1 MSGFDQ
7 IPQQTLM
14 IVWVG
19 LIVLLLGLAA
29 LVGAM
34 SGRGRTA
41 RRLSHILNRV
51 GASSAGAA
59 VAPSGGVRRDVRQ
72 SPVDDFLGR
81 YMPNPAKLRARL
93 ESAGLSL
100 GPGSFLLINVFLLAV
115 SWIALSQALGRPLLA
130 SPLAVIIG
138 VGMPNLW
145 LSSRIRARKAKF
157 LKQFPEAIDLIVRG
171 LRSGLPVQESFS
183 AIGAEMKDPIRQEF
197 RTVAELLAIGR
208 SMDEALWEVANKI
221 NLPEF
226 NFFVVA
232 LSVQR
237 ETGGNLAETL
247 DNLSDILRRR
257 HQTKLKIKA
266 LSSEARA
273 SALIIGALPFIM
285 FGVIMYMNP
294 EYMTKL
300 FEDPRG
306 QVMLGVGLLWLGS
319 GFAIMAKMVRF
330 EI

>member
-14 IVWVG
+14 IIWVG
-19 LIVLLLGLAA
+19 LVVFLLGMVG

-41 RRLSHILNRV
+41 RRLSHIVNRV
-51 GASSAGAA
+51 GIGSGSA
-59 VAPSGGVRRDVRQ
+59 VATSGGVRRDVRNNALDEAL
-72 SPVDDFLGR
+72 SR
-81 YMPNPAKLRARL
+81 YMPNPAKLRTRL
-93 ESAGLSL
+93 ESAGSSL
-100 GPGSFLLINVFLLAV
+100 GPGSFLLINVLLLAI
-115 SWIALSQALGRPLLA
+115 SWVGLSQALGRPLLA
-130 SPLAVIIG
+130 APLAILIG
-138 VGMPNLW
+138 LGMPQLW
-145 LSSRIRARKAKF
+145 VSSRIAARKAKF
-157 LKQFPEAIDLIVRG
+157 LKQFPEAMDLIVRG

-183 AIGAEMKDPIRQEF
+183 AIGAEMKDPVRQDF
-197 RTVAELLAIGR
+197 RAVAELLAIGR
-208 SMDEALWEVANKI
+208 TMDEALWEVARKI

-247 DNLSDILRRR
+247 ENLSDILRRR

-266 LSSEARA
+266 LSAEARA

-285 FGVIMYMNP
+285 FGIIMYMNP
-294 EYMTKL
+294 DYMTKL

-306 QVMLGVGLLWLGS
+306 QVLLGIGLLWLAT
-319 GFAIMAKMVRF
+319 GFAVMAKMIRF

>member
-1 MSGFDQ
+1 MSTFDQ

-19 LIVLLLGLAA
+19 IIVFLLGMVA

-41 RRLSHILNRV
+41 RRLSHIVRRV
-51 GASSAGAA
+51 GGGAEGAGGAS
-59 VAPSGGVRRDVRQ
+59 VGGVRRDVRQ
-72 SPVDDFLGR
+72 SVLDDTLGR
-81 YMPNPAKLRARL
+81 YVPNPAKLRTRL
-93 ESAGLSL
+93 EAAGLSF
-100 GPGSFLLINVFLLAV
+100 GPGSFLLINVFLLAT
-115 SWIALSQALGRPLLA
+115 SWIGLSQALGRPLLA
-130 SPLAVIIG
+130 SPLAILIG
-138 VGMPNLW
+138 LGMPHLW
-145 LSSRIRARKAKF
+145 VSSRIAARKAKF

-183 AIGAEMKDPIRQEF
+183 AIGAEMKDPVRGDF

-208 SMDEALWEVANKI
+208 TMDEALWEVAGKI
-221 NLPEF
+221 DLPEF

-247 DNLSDILRRR
+247 ENLSDILRKR

-285 FGVIMYMNP
+285 FGIITYMNP
-294 EYMTKL
+294 GYTTVL
-300 FEDPRG
+300 FTDGRG
-306 QVMLGVGLLWLGS
+306 QVMLAVGLIWLGI
-319 GFAIMAKMVRF
+319 GFLIMAKMIRF

>member
-14 IVWVG
+14 IVWAG
-19 LIVLLLGLAA
+19 LIVLLVGMVA

-41 RRLSHILNRV
+41 RRLSHIVGRV

-59 VAPSGGVRRDVRQ
+59 VTATGGVRRDVRQ
-72 SPVDDFLGR
+72 SALDQAVGR
-81 YMPNPAKLRARL
+81 YLPNPARLRTRL
-93 ESAGLSL
+93 EAGGLSL
-100 GPGSFLLINVFLLAV
+100 GPGSFLLINVFLLVV
-115 SWIALSQALGRPLLA
+115 SWIILSQALGRPLLA
-130 SPLAVIIG
+130 SPLAVLIG
-138 VGMPNLW
+138 LGGPSLW
-145 LSSRIRARKAKF
+145 LSSRIAGRKAKF

-183 AIGAEMKDPIRQEF
+183 AIGAEMKDPVRGDF

-208 SMDEALWEVANKI
+208 SMDEALWEVARKI

-247 DNLSDILRRR
+247 ENLSEILRRR

-266 LSSEARA
+266 LSAEARA

-285 FGVIMYMNP
+285 FGIIMYMNP
-294 EYMTKL
+294 DYMTTL
-300 FEDPRG
+300 FVDPRG
-306 QVMLGVGLLWLGS
+306 QVMLGVGLFWLS
-319 GFAIMAKMVRF
+319 AGFAIMAKMIRF